1 MIPEP
6 IAFVFGP
13 ARGGTTF
20 VNNLLAEWFD
30 YTMGPEGTF
39 VGPLYHRLRTY
50 GDLDADANLDR
61 LLTDIAAAEMFEIMR
76 SKWPVQHRVD
86 ITPDLMRPHLVER
99 SYAGAVHAAL
109 SALRQARGRVRLGLK
124 SPDYWMDL
132 DDLET
137 AFGSR
142 ARYLFV
148 LRDGRDVALSNFQVS
163 WGQRNAYASARR
175 WVRMLEAV
183 DDFAASVDH
192 ERVMTLRYED
202 ILSEPEPAIA
212 ALEKFLGAR
221 LATERRERLL
231 ATMTANPKRHN
242 FGKWKQA
249 MSADEVRAFESVA
262 AHALAAHGYEVVD
275 PAASVSMLEV
285 ARFSAEET
293 LRKVLATVRKDL
305 LGRR

>member
-39 VGPLYHRLRTY
+39 VGPLHHRLRRY
-50 GDLDADANLDR
+50 GDLGVDVNLDR
-61 LLTDIAAAEMFEIMR
+61 LLADIAAAEMFEIMR

-86 ITPDLMRPHLVER
+86 ITPSLIRAHLAER
-99 SYAGAVHAAL
+99 SYGGAVHAAL
-109 SALRQARGRVRLGLK
+109 SALRTARGRVRLGLK
-124 SPDYWMDL
+124 SPDYWMEL
-132 DDLET
+132 DMLE
-137 AFGSR
+137 AVFGR
-142 ARYLFV
+142 QARYLFV

-163 WGQRNAYASARR
+163 WGQRNAHASARR

-183 DDFAASVDH
+183 KTFSS
-192 ERVMTLRYED
+192 RVGPDRLLTLRYED
-202 ILSEPEPAIA
+202 ILTEPEPAIA
-212 ALEKFLGAR
+212 ALERFLEAPLAR
-221 LATERRERLL
+221 ERRSQLL
-231 ATMTANPKRHN
+231 ATMAANPRRDN
-242 FGKWKQA
+242 FGKWKQK
-249 MSADEVRAFESVA
+249 MSADELRAFESVA
-262 AHALAAHGYEVVD
+262 ARPLAAHGYEVVN

-285 ARFSAEET
+285 ARFSVGET
-293 LRKVLATVRKDL
+293 MRKVVATVRKDI